1 MKRSQINPLAAEEE
15 EFVAAS
21 TEELANL
28 SELVRYILELEST
41 DKKLK
46 IHSHDDFIRAI
57 YLAANSGVDA
67 IKYQIYSGIF
77 LRNVWKQQ
85 KKFTR

>member
-57 YLAANSGVDA
+57 YLAANSGDRE
-67 IKYQIYSGIF
+67 IF
-77 LRNVWKQQ
+77 SAVANGTYVYY
-85 KKFTR
+85 